1 MRERDR
7 VCAGVEAGQI
17 STAAFGITE
26 SASMQSIA
34 RRTTT
39 ARLDTTGVIIII
51 IIIIMI
57 IIATTRIGTPPF
69 PTPTLGRVGRFS
81 ELLRASPSFS
91 ELLRATSPGLWTR
104 RLPRRAAQAPA
115 DRERTASDGLRRPFG
130 RWAPPP
136 GELSTFL
143 LFNTAAMPSTAVF
156 SMTGTRAQGC
166 IASMRGPRNV
176 PHVSHVLAS
185 MPLVSRTLRESR
197 QMARHI
203 VSAKKKK
210 GGKKGGD
217 ASEEPVV
224 ESSKVRFL
232 SGHRRRCRR
241 GPVDGWTGG

>member
-1 MRERDR
+1 
-7 VCAGVEAGQI
+7 
-17 STAAFGITE
+17 
-26 SASMQSIA
+26 
-34 RRTTT
+34 
-39 ARLDTTGVIIII
+39 
-51 IIIIMI
+51 
-57 IIATTRIGTPPF
+57 
-69 PTPTLGRVGRFS
+69 
-81 ELLRASPSFS
+81 
-91 ELLRATSPGLWTR
+91 
-104 RLPRRAAQAPA
+104 
-115 DRERTASDGLRRPFG
+115 
-130 RWAPPP
+130 
-136 GELSTFL
+136 
-143 LFNTAAMPSTAVF
+143 MPSTAVF

-241 GPVDGWTGG
+241 GPVDEWTGGRVDEWPRLRPRRPGARWDPSEGFAAAELGLRGRCPPPVARGHFRYGVACLMRV